1 MKALHNV
8 QFLSMCISTAQVWLL
23 YEKEKCH
30 WSVFCF
36 LLFFLFWILPW
47 FLTVCIST
55 YFRCKAIMMLFRPFI
70 IWPTCALTVSIIVG
84 IS

>member
-8 QFLSMCISTAQVWLL
+8 QSLEMCIATAQVWLL

-36 LLFFLFWILPW
+36 LLFFFSFGFYHDFWQFVFLHILGAK
-47 FLTVCIST
+47 L
-55 YFRCKAIMMLFRPFI
+55 
-70 IWPTCALTVSIIVG
+70 
-84 IS
+84 